1 MKQAYG
7 FLNFPILISA
17 GFAITLFFVNCDSFQ
32 ALKSKESASSS
43 RFNFD
48 GCSDQSKEATNK
60 VYILGASEYLNIAE
74 DLFPNV
80 NQGDLVKLTNAL
92 PVVPDLF
99 DGNLELKDYKD
110 FILERTS
117 LVEYFARKL
126 TEQAASICTEL
137 NKSCRTNIVNLQ
149 ISNVFRRFVSSGE
162 MSELVEKNMDL
173 SFENFARLIFYSPDF
188 HFKIYSNELTSYEF
202 ISKISMALFGTF
214 PPADL
219 VNQRDEVFSNRQ
231 ALRAELLKI
240 FNQPKNARRFSKRFW
255 EKWLSNDGL
264 RNMEI
269 PSSESF
275 DKEAVMNDFYNKVEE
290 AIVSEKSLKDLFYS
304 ASSSDGEI
312 PASLLTHPS
321 FAMSSSRVVNGKV
334 KSHYVHRGINITN
347 KLLCMKL
354 PPLEPATLE
363 QLEEAKAASANQ
375 NFADAIAQH
384 RSNPNCRSCHSIIDP
399 VGVTLEHLSPFG
411 KFRDE
416 FSDGSSIL
424 SKGVFLNKPYSDLGS
439 LVEVIS
445 ESGELRSCFV
455 SQLKGLGDGPDN
467 RILGPCDAKEIF
479 SQNRERPIIDVLT
492 EMFSSRRFTKSSL
505 TAEQVKM
512 KLIEVFVGDLY
523 RYGLGREPD
532 SGGFEGWFQV
542 YLKTGMLPVIKGIL
556 LSGEMNK
563 LGLNQEQFAGRSF
576 RSLTGRTPNSI
587 ELAESVRKLIEVG
600 KDKYLENLLN
610 SEEVSK
616 RFKILKQESI

>member
-1 MKQAYG
+1 MKRTDG
-7 FLNFPILISA
+7 SLKFSVLILSGIS
-17 GFAITLFFVNCDSFQ
+17 ILLFFVNCDSFK
-32 ALKSKESASSS
+32 ALKNKPSLSSS
-43 RFNFD
+43 GFNFD
-48 GCSDQSKEATNK
+48 ACSDENKESTNK

-80 NQGDLVKLTNAL
+80 NHGDLLKLTNAL

-117 LVEYFARKL
+117 IVEYFGRKL
-126 TEQAASICTEL
+126 TEQASSTCAEL
-137 NKSCRTNIVNLQ
+137 DKNCRVNILNLQ
-149 ISNVFRRFVSSGE
+149 ISNIFRRFVSSGE
-162 MSELVEKNMDL
+162 MSELVEKNMDI
-173 SFENFARLIFYSPDF
+173 SFENFARLVFYSPDF

-202 ISKISMALFGTF
+202 VSKISMTLFGTF
-214 PPADL
+214 PSSEL
-219 VNQRDEVFSNRQ
+219 VSQRDEVRSNPQ
-231 ALRAELLKI
+231 ALRAELLKM
-240 FNQPKNARRFSKRFW
+240 FSVPKNARRFSKRFW

-264 RNMEI
+264 KNMDI
-269 PSSESF
+269 PSTESF
-275 DKEAVMNDFYNKVEE
+275 DKEAVMNDFYSKVEE
-290 AIVSEKSLKDLFYS
+290 AIVSEKGLKDLFYS
-304 ASSSDGEI
+304 ASSDGEI
-312 PASLLTHPS
+312 PDSLLTHPS

-354 PPLEPATLE
+354 PTLEPATLE
-363 QLEEAKAASANQ
+363 QLEEAKSASANQ

-416 FSDGSSIL
+416 FSDGSPIL
-424 SKGVFLNKPYSDLGS
+424 SKGVFLNKGYSDLSS

-445 ESGELRSCFV
+445 ESGELRGCFL

-467 RILGPCDAKEIF
+467 RVLGPCDAKDIF

-492 EMFSSRRFTKSSL
+492 EMFSSRRFTNSSL

-532 SGGFEGWFQV
+532 SEGFEGWFQV
-542 YLKTGMLPVIKGIL
+542 YLKSGMLPVIKGIL
-556 LSGEMNK
+556 LSAEMNN
-563 LGLNQEQFAGRSF
+563 LGLNQEQFVGRAI
-576 RSLTGRTPNSI
+576 RSLAGRTPNSV
-587 ELAESVRKLIEVG
+587 ELAEAVRKLTEVG
-600 KDKYLENLLN
+600 KDMYLENLLN
-610 SEEVSK
+610 SDEVSK

>member
-1 MKQAYG
+1 MKQTYG
-7 FLNFPILISA
+7 FLNFSMLILA
-17 GFAITLFFVNCDSFQ
+17 GFTILLSFVNCDSFK
-32 ALKSKESASSS
+32 ALKTKQKISPSG
-43 RFNFD
+43 FNFD
-48 GCSDQSKEATNK
+48 ACSDENKESTSK

-80 NQGDLVKLTNAL
+80 SHGDLVNLTKSL

-110 FILERTS
+110 FILDRTS

-126 TEQAASICTEL
+126 TEQASSICTEL
-137 NKSCRTNIVNLQ
+137 DKSCRTNIVNLQ

-202 ISKISMALFGTF
+202 ISKVSMTLFGTF
-214 PPADL
+214 PSSEL
-219 VNQRDEVFSNRQ
+219 VNQRDEVFGNPQ
-231 ALRAELLKI
+231 ALRAELLKM
-240 FNQPKNARRFSKRFW
+240 FSQPKNARRFSKRFW

-264 RNMEI
+264 KNMDI

-275 DKEAVMNDFYNKVEE
+275 DKEAVMNDFYSKVEE
-290 AIVSEKSLKDLFYS
+290 GIVSEKGLKDLFYS
-304 ASSSDGEI
+304 ASSDGNI

-354 PPLEPATLE
+354 PALEPATLE
-363 QLEEAKAASANQ
+363 QLEEAKNASANQ

-416 FSDGSSIL
+416 FGDGSPIL

-439 LVEVIS
+439 LVEIIS
-445 ESGELRSCFV
+445 ESGELRGCFV

-467 RILGPCDAKEIF
+467 RIQGPCDAKEIF
-479 SQNRERPIIDVLT
+479 SQNQERPIIDVLT
-492 EMFSSRRFTKSSL
+492 EMFASRRFTRSAL
-505 TAEQVKM
+505 TADQVKM
-512 KLIEVFVGDLY
+512 KLVEVFVGDLY

-532 SGGFEGWFQV
+532 SGGFEDWFQV

-556 LSGEMNK
+556 LSAEMNEQ
-563 LGLNQEQFAGRSF
+563 GLNQEQFAGRSF
-576 RSLTGRTPNSI
+576 RSLTGRTPNSV
-587 ELAESVRKLIEVG
+587 ELAEAVRKLVEVG
-600 KDKYLENLLN
+600 KDKYLDNLLD
-610 SEEVSK
+610 SDEVSK

>member
-1 MKQAYG
+1 
-7 FLNFPILISA
+7 
-17 GFAITLFFVNCDSFQ
+17 
-32 ALKSKESASSS
+32 
-43 RFNFD
+43 
-48 GCSDQSKEATNK
+48 
-60 VYILGASEYLNIAE
+60 LNIAE

-80 NQGDLVKLTNAL
+80 NHGDLVKLTNAL

-149 ISNVFRRFVSSGE
+149 ISNVFRRFVSSE
-162 MSELVEKNMDL
+162 EINELVEKNMDL
-173 SFENFARLIFYSPDF
+173 SFESFARLIFYSPDF
-188 HFKIYSNELTSYEF
+188 HFKIYANELTSYEF

-214 PPADL
+214 PPSEL
-219 VNQRDEVFSNRQ
+219 VNQRDEVFSNPQ
-231 ALRAELLKI
+231 VLRAELLKM
-240 FNQPKNARRFSKRFW
+240 FSQPKNARRFSKRFW
-255 EKWLSNDGL
+255 EKWLSNDAL
-264 RNMEI
+264 KNMDI

-275 DKEAVMNDFYNKVEE
+275 DKEAVMNDFYSKVEE
-290 AIVSEKSLKDLFYS
+290 AIVSEKGLKDLFYS
-304 ASSSDGEI
+304 ASSDEKI

-467 RILGPCDAKEIF
+467 RIQGPCDAKEIF

-563 LGLNQEQFAGRSF
+563 LGLSQEQFAGRSF
-576 RSLTGRTPNSI
+576 RSLTGRTPSSV
-587 ELAESVRKLIEVG
+587 ELAESVRKLVEVG
-600 KDKYLENLLN
+600 KDRYLENLLN
-610 SEEVSK
+610 SDEVSK